1 MFEIASIDDN
11 DVVVLTVR
19 LMAGID
25 AIAPKLREEYL
36 RIHQIFGAAH
46 RNDVDFILFQCS
58 CFHRICFGLGR
69 RR

>member
-1 MFEIASIDDN
+1 
-11 DVVVLTVR
+11 
-19 LMAGID
+19 MAGID